1 MRRTIERL
9 RSVVKKGM
17 PPVACH
23 TNAMLF
29 VFRLFSFVITDAGTQ
44 LRKYL
49 AGDVYCCAARQPG
62 RIFLFNDC
70 AFVYLHQ
77 REFSSG
83 FTTRKRRFLQ
93 NRVLDDFARGRSMWN
108 ENLFSA
114 TFRICGRRIGMPV
127 ERLLHFQCEVSR
139 GVTCSLFLPF
149 FLFYLFSFFFIPA
162 FARLSLP
169 F

>member
-1 MRRTIERL
+1 M
-9 RSVVKKGM
+9 
-17 PPVACH
+17 ACH

-29 VFRLFSFVITDAGTQ
+29 AFHLFSFVITDVGTQ

-49 AGDVYCCAARQPG
+49 VGDVCARQSSW
-62 RIFLFNDC
+62 IFLFNDC

-93 NRVLDDFARGRSMWN
+93 NRVLDDFAQSRSMWN

-114 TFRICGRRIGMPV
+114 TFQICGRRIGMPV

-139 GVTCSLFLPF
+139 GNHLFVIS
-149 FLFYLFSFFFIPA
+149 FLFILIFHSSFCPFIAAVSNQPWCNT
-162 FARLSLP
+162 LC
-169 F
+169 